1 MNGTTCHEVVTV
13 ASQTEIDR
21 KKAGMT
27 LNFTHSKYIP
37 ENIQTPSEGP
47 DEESGRLIVYIASL
61 FNSYVSNRSQ
71 LSERR

>member
-1 MNGTTCHEVVTV
+1 MNGTKCHEVITV

-27 LNFTHSKYIP
+27 LNLTHSKYIP

-47 DEESGRLIVYIASL
+47 DEESGRLSVHDWSHNARKLVI
-61 FNSYVSNRSQ
+61 
-71 LSERR
+71 